1 MGIKNFLRRQLSQV
15 IEWNSQ
21 QPDVLVYQFPSTDD
35 EIKNASKLLVGPG
48 QGAVLVY
55 EGKVT
60 DHIDQQGIYN
70 LETDNH
76 PFVTTLLKLRTA
88 FESEHKL
95 KIWFYRT
102 AEIVNQNWGT
112 ATPVKYMDP
121 VYKIPVEL
129 GANGSFAFRI
139 QNALHLFNN
148 VVGSQSQYLVQDA
161 RQLLQ
166 NRFPQAMAA
175 VLAQSGW
182 SYQHI
187 DAQLPVL
194 SESIRQQLLGELQA
208 LGFELTDFKV
218 NGTVFDDATKERIDK
233 VANITAEAMA
243 AAEGGLTYVEMEK
256 LKALRDAA
264 RNEGGLA
271 GAGLQLGVGM
281 ELGKAFDSAKTQQ
294 LDAPAEDVVT
304 KLQQLKL
311 LLTEGIITQ
320 EEFDTKKKNGWQNF
334 N

>member
-1 MGIKNFLRRQLSQV
+1 MGIKDFIKRQLSQV
-15 IEWNSQ
+15 IEWNDQ
-21 QPDVLVYQFPSTDD
+21 RPGVLVHQFPSAND
-35 EIKNASKLLVGPG
+35 EIKNASKILVGPG
-48 QGAVLVY
+48 QGVVLVY

-76 PFVTTLLKLRTA
+76 PFITTLLKLRTA

-129 GANGSFAFRI
+129 GANGSFSFRI
-139 QNALHLFNN
+139 KNALYLFNN
-148 VVGSQSQYLVQDA
+148 VIGSQNIYLVQDA

-175 VLAQSGW
+175 VLAQSGF

-194 SESIRQQLLGELQA
+194 GQSIQLQLLAELEA

-218 NGTVFDDATKERIDK
+218 NGTVFDEGTKGRIDK
-233 VANITAEAMA
+233 VADITAEAMA
-243 AAEGGLTYVEMEK
+243 AAEGGLTYLEMEK

-281 ELGKAFDSAKTQQ
+281 ELGKAFDAAKNQQ
-294 LDAPAEDVVT
+294 MDAPAEDVVA

-311 LLTEGIITQ
+311 LLNEGIITQ
-320 EEFDTKKKNGWQNF
+320 DEFDAKKKEWLAKF
-334 N
+334 